1 MNIRKENSLKLMVY
15 LLLIVVLEILSYS
28 EAKVIQKQY
37 GMPIFAPVINIILV
51 PYLTFIMGR
60 EIGGISGI
68 RNEILK
74 SKNKC
79 GLLLKCFQI
88 LFLIVAIYIVLISS
102 GRIINSITGR
112 MIIPSEYLN
121 NCGELYVRLYD
132 YTKSELNTILILIFI
147 LAGYMVS
154 IKGFNNFD

>member
-60 EIGGISGI
+60 EIEGISGI
-68 RNEILK
+68 RKEILK
-74 SKNKC
+74 GKKEFR
-79 GLLLKCFQI
+79 LMLKCLQI
-88 LFLIVAIYIVLISS
+88 VFLLVEVYIVLISF
-102 GRIINSITGR
+102 GRVIGQSDFINSY
-112 MIIPSEYLN
+112 SSLYLN
-121 NCGELYVRLYD
+121 LYAF
-132 YTKSELNTILILIFI
+132 TKTEFYVVLILIFI
-147 LAGYMVS
+147 LSGIGNSV
-154 IKGFNNFD
+154 IKDDNN

>member
-1 MNIRKENSLKLMVY
+1 MNIRKENSLKLLVY

-60 EIGGISGI
+60 EIGSISGI

-74 SKNKC
+74 GRNEF

-112 MIIPSEYLN
+112 MIIPN
-121 NCGELYVRLYD
+121 NCGELYIRLYD

-154 IKGFNNFD
+154 IIKNDNK

>member
-60 EIGGISGI
+60 EIGSISGI
-68 RNEILK
+68 RNERLK
-74 SKNKC
+74 GKNKF
-79 GLLLKCFQI
+79 GILLKCFQI
-88 LFLIVAIYIVLISS
+88 LFLI
-102 GRIINSITGR
+102 
-112 MIIPSEYLN
+112 
-121 NCGELYVRLYD
+121 
-132 YTKSELNTILILIFI
+132 
-147 LAGYMVS
+147 
-154 IKGFNNFD
+154 